1 MRPQTSDIR
10 HQDDHRCVLKSE
22 VCGLKS
28 AKGFSLV
35 EVVIAIAILAVGLV
49 GSMRVFPMGLRAS
62 RRAEEL
68 SRATLLAER
77 TMAAT
82 KLRSWDELMV
92 GSSTTAEEDAE
103 ATVTIDHPEVEDLV
117 DPASL
122 KRVSVS
128 VQWSQEGRERTLELV
143 TYLRRPPE

>member
-1 MRPQTSDIR
+1 MSPVS
-10 HQDDHRCVLKSE
+10 
-22 VCGLKS
+22 
-28 AKGFSLV
+28 GFSLV

-77 TMAAT
+77 TMAAA
-82 KLRSWDELMV
+82 KLLSWDELSV
-92 GSSTTAEEDAE
+92 GSSTTTEEDAT
-103 ATVTIDHPEVEDLV
+103 ATVTIDHPEVEDLM

-128 VQWSQEGRERTLELV
+128 VRWSQEGRERTLGLV
-143 TYLRRPPE
+143 TYLRHPPSE